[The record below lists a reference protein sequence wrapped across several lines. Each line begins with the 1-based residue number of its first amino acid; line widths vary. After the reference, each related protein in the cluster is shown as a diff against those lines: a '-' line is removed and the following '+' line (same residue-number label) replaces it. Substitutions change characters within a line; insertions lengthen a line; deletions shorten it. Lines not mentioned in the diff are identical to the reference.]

1 MCARPWHRWR
11 TDGSIF
17 SVIRCTPGGARLQLW
32 TNIGSSNHCPF
43 LLCFLTLSFHCLLL
57 PGSVCLSAA
66 FLHRPVCL
74 FACLSVCLSTGLL
87 VCLPGCLPVARSFIW
102 RLRSS
107 KKLPGVCARA
117 HKREHRGSIL
127 QHEHSSNILGKETT
141 GRHVGSP
148 PKVQTA
154 VP

>member
-1 MCARPWHRWR
+1 MAVSFQLSDAPQVVHGCSCGR
-11 TDGSIF
+11 T
-17 SVIRCTPGGARLQLW
+17 SVAATIVLSCCV
-32 TNIGSSNHCPF
+32 S
-43 LLCFLTLSFHCLLL
+43 LLCPSIVCFSLGL
-57 PGSVCLSAA
+57 SVCLSAA

-107 KKLPGVCARA
+107 KKIPGVCARA

>member
-1 MCARPWHRWR
+1 MAVSFQLSDAPQVVHGCSCGR
-11 TDGSIF
+11 T
-17 SVIRCTPGGARLQLW
+17 SVAATIVLSCCV
-32 TNIGSSNHCPF
+32 S
-43 LLCFLTLSFHCLLL
+43 LLCPSIVCFSLGL
-57 PGSVCLSAA
+57 SVCLPHSSTG
-66 FLHRPVCL
+66 LSVCL
-74 FACLSVCLSTGLL
+74 PVSQFVYPPGCLSVCLA
-87 VCLPGCLPVARSFIW
+87 VCLSFARSFIW